1 MSARLSRTLAVSSF
15 LFVLAPAI
23 SFAGAQAGGK
33 PNLSLLRY
41 AMFHRILDVASR
53 VESDRHE
60 TVLSALD
67 EDVDLPTPSAGRLGV
82 QAAAARPHV
91 TSCIVSV
98 SRTLFIRSVS
108 TNIFLSTLIL

>member
-1 MSARLSRTLAVSSF
+1 MSARLSRALAVWSF

-23 SFAGAQAGGK
+23 SFAGAQTGK
-33 PNLSLLRY
+33 NPNLPWLRY
-41 AMFHRILDVASR
+41 AMSHRIVDVAGQ
-53 VESDRHE
+53 VESDRHA

-67 EDVDLPTPSAGRLGV
+67 EDVDIPTPSADRLTV
-82 QAAAARPHV
+82 QATAACPHV

-98 SRTLFIRSVS
+98 SRAVLIRSVS